1 MDEGFKVKLVDAEDK
16 SIAQIEEQL
25 IEEHQEQIEE
35 KVETPVIEEE
45 IETPIIE
52 ERTNE
57 IDDNVVL
64 SHIKTRYGKEINS
77 LDDLFQERQ
86 ANEELPEDVSAF
98 LKYKKETGRGIK
110 DFMELNRD
118 FDSMKPETLLASY
131 YKEQN
136 PELDDEDI
144 ALEMERFSYD
154 EDFDDDKE
162 IKKKKLAAKKELA
175 KAKDYFNNLKEQY
188 KVPLESRVASVPNE
202 EIEEFNAFKANRS
215 AQYTQQ
221 EEQTKRQRFFAEKTD
236 ELFSDKFEGFGFSI
250 NENDKVTYKPADP
263 KTLKEQQSSLG
274 DFIGS
279 FLDDQGFLKDA
290 EGFHRAI
297 AVAREPE
304 KFAKFFYEKG
314 KADSVVDFE
323 KESKNIDM
331 IRTAPNP
338 TPNEGGL
345 KIRAVDDGTSN
356 NFKYKKR

>member
-1 MDEGFKVKLVDAEDK
+1 MEEFKVKLVDSEEK

-25 IEEHQEQIEE
+25 IENHQEQIEE
-35 KVETPVIEEE
+35 TVETPIIEET

-52 ERTNE
+52 QPTNE

-77 LDDLFQERQ
+77 LDDLFQERE

-98 LKYKKETGRGIK
+98 LKYKKETGRGIE
-110 DFMELNRD
+110 DFMRLNRD
-118 FDSMKPETLLASY
+118 FDAMNPESLLANY
-131 YKEQN
+131 YKEIS

-162 IKKKKLAAKKELA
+162 IKRKKLAAKKELA

-188 KVPLESRVASVPNE
+188 KVPLESRAASVPNE
-202 EIEEFNAFKANRS
+202 DMEEYNAFKANKS
-215 AQYTQQ
+215 AQSTQQ
-221 EEQTKRQRFFAEKTD
+221 EEQMKRQKFFAEKTD
-236 ELFSDKFEGFGFSI
+236 ELFSDKFEGFGF
-250 NENDKVTYKPADP
+250 NVTENDRVTYKPADH
-263 KTLKEQQSSLG
+263 KTLKEQQSNLG
-274 DFIGS
+274 NFIGS

-297 AVAREPE
+297 AVATDPE

-331 IRTAPNP
+331 VRQSPNP
-338 TPNEGGL
+338 TPSQGGL
-345 KIRAVDDGTSN
+345 KIRVVDDGASN
-356 NFKYKKR
+356 TFKIKKR